1 MHLDK
6 YDNRWYSPGR
16 HKLICLLWYFI
27 NAVFF
32 SNSFFPFSAFKVW
45 LLRVFGCEV
54 GVGVVIKP
62 NVNIKYPWNIQIGDH
77 VWIGEAVWL
86 DSLAAIHIGNHVC
99 ISQGAYL
106 LTGNHHYK
114 KESFDLIVQPIV
126 LEDSVWIGAK
136 AVVCPGVHCGK
147 SAILAVGSIASGN
160 LESNWV
166 YRGNPA
172 EKVRLRYV

>member
-1 MHLDK
+1 MYLDK
-6 YDNRWYSPGR
+6 YDNSWYSPGKN
-16 HKLICLLWYFI
+16 KLICLLWYFT
-27 NAVFF
+27 NALFF
-32 SNSFFPFSAFKVW
+32 SNSFFPFSSFKVW
-45 LLRVFGCEV
+45 LLRIFGCKV

-62 NVNIKYPWNIQIGDH
+62 NVNIKYPWNITIGNH

-86 DSLAAIHIGNHVC
+86 DSLAAINIGNHVC

-106 LTGNHHYK
+106 LTGNHNYK
-114 KESFDLIVQPIV
+114 KENFDLIVQPIV

-136 AVVCPGVHCGK
+136 SIVCPGVHCGK
-147 SAILAVGSIASGN
+147 SAILSVGSVASLN
-160 LESNWV
+160 LESNWI